1 MYPLLA
7 LILPSVYA
15 LECSTQISLLPIN
28 KNSPTTSEEKIHP
41 IFLLSKDSLNNS
53 PLESPSLNTGE

>member
-7 LILPSVYA
+7 LNLSSGYF
-15 LECSTQISLLPIN
+15 LKCSTQTSLLPIN
-28 KNSPTTSEEKIHP
+28 MSSPTTSEEKIHP
-41 IFLLSKDSLNNS
+41 IFLFSKDSLNNS